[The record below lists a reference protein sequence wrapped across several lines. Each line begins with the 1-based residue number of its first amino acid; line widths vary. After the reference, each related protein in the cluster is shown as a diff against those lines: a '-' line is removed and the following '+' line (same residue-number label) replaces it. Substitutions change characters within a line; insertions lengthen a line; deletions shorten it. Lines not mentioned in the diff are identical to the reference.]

1 MPVKALQINDLSHSY
16 GDNRALDSLTL
27 ELDAGKSL
35 GLLGPNG
42 GGKTTCFRLLSTLIP
57 IEEGNAT
64 LLGLNL
70 KSDPEK
76 VRELI
81 GVVFQ
86 APSLDDKLT
95 VYENLMHQGHL
106 YGLLGRELKSRIESN
121 LDRLGVLKRK
131 KDLVSDLSG
140 GLKRRVEIAK
150 GLLHKP
156 RVLLLDEPSTGL
168 DPVARIEMWSY
179 LKALQ
184 KDEGVT
190 IIVTTHLMEEADSL
204 DEIIILDKGKLIAKG
219 TPLEL
224 KAGIGK
230 KILVIDGA
238 DELLEKKLSGLK
250 GLKLSRRDGQLHV
263 ETNTAEVLMSQLL
276 KEKGEEINSLM
287 IRQPSLE
294 DVFVHLTGHSFRAS
308 EDV

>member
-1 MPVKALQINDLSHSY
+1 MSSKALQINSLSHSY
-16 GDNRALDSLTL
+16 GDNRALDNLTL
-27 ELDAGKSL
+27 ELEAGKSL

-42 GGKTTCFRLLSTLIP
+42 GGKTTCFRLFSTLIP
-57 IEEGNAT
+57 IEEGEAT

-70 KSDPEK
+70 KLEPEK

-106 YGLLGRELKSRIESN
+106 YGMLGRELKSRIESN

-131 KDLVSDLSG
+131 KDLVSELSG

-156 RVLLLDEPSTGL
+156 KVLLLDEPSTGL

-179 LKALQ
+179 LKTLQ
-184 KDEGVT
+184 KGEGVS
-190 IIVTTHLMEEADSL
+190 IIVTTHLMEEAEAL
-204 DEIIILDKGKLIAKG
+204 DEIVILDRGKLVAQG

-230 KILVIDGA
+230 KVLVIDGGG
-238 DELLEKKLSGLK
+238 ESLEKELTGTEGLK
-250 GLKLSRRDGQLHV
+250 VSHRDGQLHV
-263 ETNTAEVLMSQLL
+263 ETNNAEDLMSRLL

-294 DVFVHLTGHSFRAS
+294 DVFVHLTGHSFRES
-308 EDV
+308 EEA